1 MEVLVVGFIILC
13 LYLISKYVINY
24 KISEGCFVE
33 LFLLVLVIFIMNEV
47 CQRKPLVLND
57 DYVDEQIMLE
67 NKYLIRDT
75 AFKMELEP
83 YKHSHKK
90 LNKEVINYLDSNEVI
105 TDILYTKY
113 FDTND
118 YFVVVSEYKTNKRII
133 TVRANIKNNKIL
145 KMETI

>member
-57 DYVDEQIMLE
+57 DYVDEQITLE

-83 YKHSHKK
+83 YKYSHKK